1 MNVRNETLKPL
12 QEDIGGR
19 LLVLVLGND
28 FLDLTPKAKATKAK
42 INKWDYIK
50 LKRFCTAKE
59 TINKIKRQ
67 SMKWEKIFANHISNK
82 GLTSKELIKLRSK
95 KSITQLKNWQ
105 RS

>member
-28 FLDLTPKAKATKAK
+28 FLDLATKAK